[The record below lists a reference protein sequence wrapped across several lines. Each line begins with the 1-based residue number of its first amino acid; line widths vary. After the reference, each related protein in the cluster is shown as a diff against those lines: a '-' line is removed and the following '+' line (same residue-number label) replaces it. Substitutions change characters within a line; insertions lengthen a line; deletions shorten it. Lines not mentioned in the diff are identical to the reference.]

1 VAVPEVSPRPE
12 VKDAYAAYRKAR
24 AAQAMG

>member
-1 VAVPEVSPRPE
+1 VAVPEVSKRPQVE
-12 VKDAYAAYRKAR
+12 EAREGYLKAR